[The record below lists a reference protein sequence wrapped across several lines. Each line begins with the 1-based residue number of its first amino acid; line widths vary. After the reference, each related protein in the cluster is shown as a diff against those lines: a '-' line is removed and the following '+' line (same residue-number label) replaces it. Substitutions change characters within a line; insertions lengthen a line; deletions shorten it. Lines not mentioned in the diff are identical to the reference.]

1 MRRLLAPYRAAGFSL
16 VELMVSVV
24 IGMLA
29 ILFATR
35 LVLSGEQTKDG
46 AVGGSDSMQN
56 GMLALY
62 SLSNDAA
69 QAGWGLNDTLAA
81 GCETSFS
88 DSGGYAL
95 AQISVNGVTRTPLAA
110 AVIQSGGAGPDVISM
125 YAGKSAGAVAS
136 LRMTGAVSAGVS
148 VLPTNTRAPFGFA
161 NNDVLL
167 VVPEP
172 ATAANPACS
181 IVQMSSMLSGAS
193 NDQIGLGT
201 GNGFRF
207 GPSGGLANSYASN
220 GGRVFDLGK
229 PELLSFHT
237 WSVAGGNLLLRA
249 TDIPGAGA
257 QGVSVTD
264 NIVSIKAQYGLDT
277 RSLPSYNPLPPPD
290 GNGVQLTQWSNAMID
305 ADGDLTVAGPGDF
318 QRVVALRLAVVARSK
333 TAQRPGSDGQCH
345 ATDVKPTLFNTAVG
359 AAAAVPVTVN
369 VAVAGDPIAWQ
380 CYRYRVFETVVQV
393 RNAQWRPG

>member
-1 MRRLLAPYRAAGFSL
+1 MRRSSASLRSTGFSL

-35 LVLSGEQTKDG
+35 LVIGGEKTKDG

-69 QAGWGLNDTLAA
+69 EAGWGINDTLAA
-81 GCETSFS
+81 GCQTSFA
-88 DSGGYAL
+88 DTGGYAL
-95 AQISVNGVTRTPLAA
+95 AQITVGGVTRTPLAA
-110 AVIQSGGAGPDVISM
+110 AVIQSGGAGPDVISL
-125 YAGKSAGAVAS
+125 YAGKSAAAVGS
-136 LRMTGAVSAGVS
+136 LRTNDAILAGATTVRTS
-148 VLPTNTRAPFGFA
+148 TQAPFGFA
-161 NNDVLL
+161 QYDVLL

-172 ATAANPACS
+172 ATAANSACS
-181 IVQMSSMLSGAS
+181 IVELSGVKPS
-193 NDQIGLGT
+193 PDTDTMILGS
-201 GNGFRF
+201 GNNFRF
-207 GPSGGLANSYASN
+207 GPAGGIANGYAQG
-220 GGRVFDLGK
+220 GGRIFNLG
-229 PELLSFHT
+229 PAARLSFHT

-249 TDIPGAGA
+249 TDLAGAGA

-277 RSLPSYNPLPPPD
+277 RAFAAYNPLPAPD
-290 GNGVQLTQWSNAMID
+290 GNGVQLTQWSNTMID

-333 TAQRPGSDGQCH
+333 SAERPDSNNQCH
-345 ATDVKPTLFNTAVG
+345 TTDARPSVFNTAVG
-359 AAAAVPVTVN
+359 GAAAVPVSVN
-369 VAVAGDPIAWQ
+369 VAVTGDPIPWQ
-380 CYRYRVFETVVQV
+380 CYRYRVFETVVPV
-393 RNAQWRPG
+393 RNAQWRP

>member
-1 MRRLLAPYRAAGFSL
+1 MRRVLVFRHAAGFSL

-35 LVLSGEQTKDG
+35 LIVSGEQTKDS

-62 SLSNDAA
+62 SISNDAA
-69 QAGWGLNDTLAA
+69 QSGWGLNDTLAA

-110 AVIQSGGAGPDVISM
+110 AVIQPGGAGPDVISL
-125 YAGKSAGAVAS
+125 YAGKSAAAVAS
-136 LRMTGAVSAGVS
+136 LRINGEIVAGAS
-148 VLPTNTRAPFGFA
+148 VLPTTTQTPFGFA
-161 NNDVLL
+161 AGDVLL

-181 IVQMSSMLSGAS
+181 IVQMSGMQAAPDNDKIALGSG
-193 NDQIGLGT
+193 N
-201 GNGFRF
+201 NFRF
-207 GPSGGLANSYASN
+207 GPSAGIQNAYAKG
-220 GGRVFDLGK
+220 GGRIFNLGA
-229 PELLSFHT
+229 PGRLAFHT
-237 WSVAGGNLLLRA
+237 WSVAGGTLLLRA
-249 TDIPGAGA
+249 TDQSGASA

-264 NIVSIKAQYGLDT
+264 NIVTIKAQYGLDT
-277 RSLPSYNPLPPPD
+277 RAMAVYNPLPAPD
-290 GNGVQLTQWSNAMID
+290 GSGVQLTQWSNTMID
-305 ADGDLTVAGPGDF
+305 ADGDLVVAGPGDF

-333 TAQRPGSDGQCH
+333 SAQRPGSDGQCH
-345 ATDVKPTLFNTAVG
+345 ATDTKPTLFSTAVG
-359 AAAAVPVTVN
+359 SAAAVPVTVN

-380 CYRYRVFETVVQV
+380 CYRYRVFETVVPV
-393 RNAQWRPG
+393 RNAQWRP

>member
-1 MRRLLAPYRAAGFSL
+1 MRRLPFYYRQGFSL

-35 LVLSGEQTKDG
+35 LVVGGEKTKDG

-69 QAGWGLNDTLAA
+69 EAGWGINDTLAA
-81 GCETSFS
+81 GCQTSFA
-88 DSGGYAL
+88 DTGGYAL
-95 AQISVNGVTRTPLAA
+95 AQITVGGVTRTPLAA
-110 AVIQSGGAGPDVISM
+110 AVIQPGGVGPDVISL
-125 YAGKSAGAVAS
+125 YAGKSAAAVGS
-136 LRMTGAVSAGVS
+136 LRTNGAITAGATTIRTSTV
-148 VLPTNTRAPFGFA
+148 TPFGFA
-161 NNDVLL
+161 AGDVLL

-172 ATAANPACS
+172 ATAANSACS
-181 IVQMSSMLSGAS
+181 IVQLNNMKPSPD
-193 NDQIGLGT
+193 NDTMNLGS

-207 GPSGGLANSYASN
+207 GPAGGIANGYAQG
-220 GGRVFDLGK
+220 GGRIFNLG
-229 PELLSFHT
+229 PPARLSFHT

-249 TDIPGAGA
+249 TDLDGAGA
-257 QGVSVTD
+257 QGVAVTD

-277 RSLPSYNPLPPPD
+277 RTFAAYNPLPAPD
-290 GNGVQLTQWSNAMID
+290 GNGVQLTQWSNTMID

-333 TAQRPGSDGQCH
+333 SADRPGSDGQCH
-345 ATDVKPTLFNTAVG
+345 ATDTRPILFSTAVG
-359 AAAAVPVTVN
+359 GAPAVSVSVN
-369 VAVAGDPIAWQ
+369 VAVTGDPIAWQ
-380 CYRYRVFETVVQV
+380 CYRYRVFETVVPV
-393 RNAQWRPG
+393 RNAQWRP